1 MDPNGL
7 QSYNFCLPKVLRFY
21 RKLIIFVYKDILVKK
36 DVRFAQDFMIN
47 YFLFF
52 LDLTN

>member
-7 QSYNFCLPKVLRFY
+7 QSYNFCWPKVLRFY
-21 RKLIIFVYKDILVKK
+21 RKLIIFVYKDILVKNVK
-36 DVRFAQDFMIN
+36 AVQDFMIN